1 MEPSDHSENIDHILN
16 SWNFEPGKLT
26 ARITEAS
33 DGRDVLQMRIE
44 MGLLQMEISGR
55 PDGEK
60 PYDFDSYLEYLQD
73 QYLTDP
79 TAQLTE
85 DDCVE
90 IDREFVQLYHRRICW
105 LALREYDKAVRDAD
119 HTLKLMDV
127 CRDHSDDE
135 EWIDSHEHFRPFVM
149 FHRIQAKAL
158 IELEKHTP
166 EHAIE
171 QLTEGVEELRAIY
184 EAEGEVDTEDFE
196 ADELHVRLIE
206 LRETLREQFD
216 VGQTLN
222 EQLADAVANERY
234 EQAAKLRDRIH
245 KREDM
250 R

>member
-1 MEPSDHSENIDHILN
+1 MDSSDHSENIDHILN
-16 SWNFEPGKLT
+16 TWNFEPGRLT
-26 ARITEAS
+26 ARISTAS

-44 MGLLQMEISGR
+44 MGLLQMEINGR
-55 PDGEK
+55 PDGER
-60 PYDFDSYLEYLQD
+60 PYNFDSYLEYLQS
-73 QYLTDP
+73 QFLTDP
-79 TAQLTE
+79 STSLTE
-85 DDCVE
+85 EDCVE

-105 LALREYDKAVRDAD
+105 LALREYEKAVRDAD
-119 HTLKLMDV
+119 HTLALMDV
-127 CRDHSDDE
+127 CRDHSSDE

-171 QLTEGVEELRAIY
+171 QLTEGVEQLRSFY
-184 EAEGEVDTEDFE
+184 EAEGLEDGEDFE
-196 ADELHVRLIE
+196 SDELHVRLIE

-216 VGQTLN
+216 VGQTLS

-245 KREDM
+245 RREDP

>member
-1 MEPSDHSENIDHILN
+1 MDSFDHSENIDHILS
-16 SWNFEPGKLT
+16 SWDFEPGRLT
-26 ARITEAS
+26 VRITTGD

-55 PDGEK
+55 PDGER
-60 PYDFDSYLEYLQD
+60 PFEFDSYLEHIQA
-73 QYLTDP
+73 QILTDP
-79 TAQLTE
+79 ELMLSD
-85 DDCVE
+85 DDCAE

-105 LALREYDKAVRDAD
+105 LALREYEKAVRDAD
-119 HTLKLMDV
+119 HTLALMDV

-135 EWIDSHEHFRPFVM
+135 EWIESHEHFRPFVM

-171 QLTEGVEELRAIY
+171 QLTSGVEQLRELYREQDI
-184 EAEGEVDTEDFE
+184 EDEFE

-206 LRETLREQFD
+206 LRETLREQFE

-234 EQAAKLRDRIH
+234 EQAAQLRDRIH
-245 KREDM
+245 KRENP

>member
-1 MEPSDHSENIDHILN
+1 MASEDQHEDIDHILKT
-16 SWNFEPGKLT
+16 WTFEPGRLAARLVT
-26 ARITEAS
+26 AA

-44 MGLLQMEISGR
+44 MGLLQMETSGR

-60 PYDFDSYLEYLQD
+60 PFGFNSYLEYLQA
-73 QYLTDP
+73 QYVADASIMLTD
-79 TAQLTE
+79 
-85 DDCVE
+85 DDCLE

-105 LALREYDKAVRDAD
+105 LALREYDRAVRDAD
-119 HTLKLMDV
+119 HTLALMDV
-127 CRDHSDDE
+127 CREHSIDE

-171 QLTEGVEELRAIY
+171 ELTMGVEQLRAAY
-184 EAEGEVDTEDFE
+184 QDYDPESDFE
-196 ADELHVRLIE
+196 EDELHVRLIE
-206 LRETLREQFD
+206 LRETLREQFE

-234 EQAAKLRDRIH
+234 EQAAKLRDRIS
-245 KREDM
+245 KRENP